1 VSFLLDTNVI
11 SEWVKPRP
19 DPRVIRWLEEIDE
32 DRTFLSVAS
41 LAEIRQG
48 IELLPDGRRRDR
60 LDAWLVED
68 LPGRFEGRI
77 LPIDRD
83 IAETWGILMV
93 RGKQSGVT
101 LGSIDAFFAAT
112 AEARRLTLA
121 TRHTKDF
128 ATIGISLCKSLE
140 FCSGDVGRL
149 GVTEPPPI

>member
-19 DPRVIRWLEEIDE
+19 DPHVIAWLAEIDE

-41 LAEIRQG
+41 FAEIRRG

-60 LDAWLVED
+60 LAAWLAEE
-68 LPGRFEGRI
+68 LPSRFEGRI

-83 IAETWGILMV
+83 ICETWGVLMV
-93 RGKQSGVT
+93 RGKKAGVT

-112 AEARRLTLA
+112 AEARRLTLV
-121 TRHTKDF
+121 TRNIKDF
-128 ATIGISLCKSLE
+128 VPLGILL
-140 FCSGDVGRL
+140 FNPWQP
-149 GVTEPPPI
+149 PPPI